1 METHEII
8 SRKTLCGCF
17 SLLRQSLTNWQA
29 GNLYFLNSHALYQH
43 LSTLP
48 CGNDTIGGILTQMAE
63 VNVPTLDG
71 DTKLN
76 IPAGT
81 QPGEI
86 FTLKG
91 NKGITRLNGMGKGDE
106 HVRVIVDIP
115 KNISSEQKEL
125 LKEFDKTYTPPKNG
139 GKEGFFDKFKKK

>member
-1 METHEII
+1 MGYKHIFIVEATRRR
-8 SRKTLCGCF
+8 SKRTYT
-17 SLLRQSLTNWQA
+17 S
-29 GNLYFLNSHALYQH
+29 
-43 LSTLP
+43 
-48 CGNDTIGGILTQMAE
+48 
-63 VNVPTLDG
+63 DG

-115 KNISSEQKEL
+115 KNISNETKEL
-125 LKEFDKTYTPPKNG
+125 L
-139 GKEGFFDKFKKK
+139 

>member
-1 METHEII
+1 MVGEYFNRDGYDVWVDKHI
-8 SRKTLCGCF
+8 SIVEATLG
-17 SLLRQSLTNWQA
+17 
-29 GNLYFLNSHALYQH
+29 
-43 LSTLP
+43 
-48 CGNDTIGGILTQMAE
+48 AE

-115 KNISSEQKEL
+115 KNISNEQKEL

>member
-1 METHEII
+1 MI
-8 SRKTLCGCF
+8 SIVEATLG
-17 SLLRQSLTNWQA
+17 
-29 GNLYFLNSHALYQH
+29 
-43 LSTLP
+43 
-48 CGNDTIGGILTQMAE
+48 AE

-115 KNISSEQKEL
+115 KNISNEQKEL